1 MNPVIQAEHLQK
13 KYGATVAVQDVSL
26 QVQQGEIFG
35 IIGPNGA
42 GKTTTVEMLEGLRRA
57 DDGSVRVLGLD
68 PQRDGDQLRERIG
81 IQLQSSELDDA
92 IKVWEALEL
101 FASFYRRTS
110 DWKNLLAQWGLQE
123 KRNASFKSL
132 SGGQKQRLFIALA
145 LINDPEIVF
154 LDELTTGLDPQAR
167 RETWEHVNR
176 LRDAGKTV
184 VLITHFMEEAEK
196 LADRVALI
204 NHGRVIALDTPQN
217 LIHSIGAGQRV
228 RFNTANG
235 FDVTQLQTLP
245 NVTRVERVGKDIVVY
260 GNGNGALLANIAV
273 TLAQQNITPDD
284 LRAEQATLE
293 DVFIKLTKK
302 ELEG

>member
-13 KYGATVAVQDVSL
+13 KYGATIAVQDVSL

-57 DDGSVRVLGLD
+57 DGGTVRVLGLD
-68 PQRDGDQLRERIG
+68 PQRDGDELRERIG

-92 IKVWEALEL
+92 IKVWEALDL

-110 DWKNLLAQWGLQE
+110 AWKNLLAQWGLQE
-123 KRNASFKSL
+123 KRNASFKNL

-204 NHGRVIALDTPQN
+204 DHGRVIALDTPQN
-217 LIHSIGAGQRV
+217 LIHSIGAEQRV
-228 RFNTANG
+228 RFNTRNG
-235 FDVTQLQTLP
+235 FDVTQLQALP
-245 NVTRVERVGKDIVVY
+245 NVTRVERAGKDTVVY

-273 TLAQQNITPDD
+273 ALAQQNITPTD

-302 ELEG
+302 EVGG

>member
-13 KYGATVAVQDVSL
+13 KYGATIAVQDVSL

-57 DDGSVRVLGLD
+57 DGGTVRVLGLD
-68 PQRDGDQLRERIG
+68 PQRDGDELRERIG

-92 IKVWEALEL
+92 IKVWEALDL

-110 DWKNLLAQWGLQE
+110 AWKNLLAQWGLQE

-204 NHGRVIALDTPQN
+204 DHGRVIALDTPQN
-217 LIHSIGAGQRV
+217 LIHSIGTEQRV
-228 RFNTANG
+228 RFNTRNG
-235 FDVTQLQTLP
+235 FDVTQLQALP
-245 NVTRVERVGKDIVVY
+245 NVTRVERAGKDIVVY

-273 TLAQQNITPDD
+273 ALAQQNITPND

-302 ELEG
+302 ELES